1 MNSII
6 DYNQCKLCNKYIHKR
21 IFNIHIKDCLIKNKQ
36 NQQQL
41 QHQKILQYQQ
51 TQHTQQTQYTQQ
63 TQQTQYTPQTQQ
75 TQHTQHTQYTPQ
87 QQQNKIKQNEN
98 IKVDKNAEVKIKGN
112 IEETKDKIKNKK
124 QENKQL
130 NEYQIQPFISQN
142 SLVRANQLDNKSLYI
157 LFKKYDALFSEYI
170 SGKCIALVGPAQSII
185 NTGKGEVIDKF
196 DIVVRLNK
204 SIPLPEGLEKDIG
217 TRTDIIYNSLNT
229 SDYPGENRFSTRLYK
244 KYGVKFVSSS
254 YPFNNDIF
262 RGDILNYVYK
272 YNFELPFKTFDDN
285 KFNNLE
291 KYLGTRPY
299 TGTCAIFDLLSYPIK
314 YLYITGLDFYHSKY
328 YKEYRE
334 ISSGQLKHT
343 RNNNIHQARPQL
355 NYLKAISLYDN
366 RIILDNFLDNLL
378 YENYYKFYKEF
389 KKLGSL
395 DIFDYGDEMI
405 EKLFSTKKFNL
416 SFTKNQ
422 SNILVTNQIN
432 KKENLPTIVFTN
444 NYYYNNKDNEYALFI
459 SEKKDEINILNKN
472 MNKKTFIGNFYY
484 VEHRSII
491 KPSIY
496 FNRQYLNTI
505 KNLLKMVNIINCN
518 TYLLLIIS
526 IMLYLPEKHYFSY
539 NELIDNCGM
548 KPDEK
553 YLILFLLNKK
563 KLFLIK

>member
-21 IFNIHIKDCLIKNKQ
+21 IFNIHIKDCLIKTKPPPQQ
-36 NQQQL
+36 NQLSTQRIQQTNPTNTKPQKTEYNNPIENNEKRGEKL
-41 QHQKILQYQQ
+41 KENKILN
-51 TQHTQQTQYTQQ
+51 
-63 TQQTQYTPQTQQ
+63 
-75 TQHTQHTQYTPQ
+75 
-87 QQQNKIKQNEN
+87 QQNNNQ
-98 IKVDKNAEVKIKGN
+98 
-112 IEETKDKIKNKK
+112 
-124 QENKQL
+124 
-130 NEYQIQPFISQN
+130 QIQPYISTN
-142 SLVRANQLDNKSLYI
+142 LLIRANQLDNKSLNI
-157 LFKKYDALFSEYI
+157 LFKKYDALFSEYL
-170 SGKCIALVGPAQSII
+170 SGKSVALVGPAQSIL
-185 NTGKGEVIDKF
+185 NSGKGHLIDKF
-196 DIVVRLNK
+196 DIVTRLNK

-229 SDYPGENRFSTRLYK
+229 SDFPGENKFSTRLYK

-254 YPFNNDIF
+254 YPFNHDIF

-272 YNFELPFKTFDDN
+272 YNFELPFKTFDDT

-328 YKEYRE
+328 YKEYRD

-343 RNNNIHQARPQL
+343 RNNNIHQAKPQL
-355 NYLKAISLYDN
+355 NYLKAISLYDT

-389 KKLGSL
+389 SKLSAKP
-395 DIFDYGDEMI
+395 IFDYGDEMI
-405 EKLFSTKKFNL
+405 EILFSTKNFNL
-416 SFTKNQ
+416 AFTKNTELI
-422 SNILVTNQIN
+422 SNKSQ
-432 KKENLPTIVFTN
+432 LPTIVFTN
-444 NYYYNNKDNEYALFI
+444 NYYYNNKNNEYSLFI

-484 VEHRSII
+484 VEHRSTI
-491 KPSIY
+491 KPSLY
-496 FNRQYLNTI
+496 FNRHYLNSV
-505 KNLLKMVNIINCN
+505 KNLLKIVNITNCN

-526 IMLYLPEKHYFSY
+526 IMLFLPNNHIFSY

-553 YLILFLLNKK
+553 YLVLFLMNKK
-563 KLFLIK
+563 KLMLIK